1 VKDSLVKDSLMSKQP
16 VERVDKPWGYEL
28 IWAQTG
34 EYLGKIL
41 HINRGGQLSLQYHRR
56 KVETF
61 LLYSGRMLLVLE
73 DEAGTLQEFSL
84 SAGDAYH
91 IPSGRKHRMIGLD
104 DCEVFEVST
113 AYRDDVVRVEDA
125 YGRAGRDGRDA
136 GDGSGSDTR
145 RRVSD

>member
-1 VKDSLVKDSLMSKQP
+1 MKPAISKQH
-16 VERVDKPWGYEL
+16 VERVEKPWGYEL

-41 HINRGGQLSLQYHRR
+41 HINPGGQLSLQYHRE

-61 LLYSGRMLLVLE
+61 LLYSGRMLLLLE
-73 DEAGTLQEFSL
+73 DEMGVLQELSL

-91 IPSGRKHRMIGLD
+91 IPSGRKHRMVGLD

-113 AYRDDVVRVEDA
+113 PHRDDVVRLEDA
-125 YGRAGRDGRDA
+125 YGRAAPGDRDDLGR
-136 GDGSGSDTR
+136 SGS
-145 RRVSD
+145 